1 MTNSIS
7 KWNKT
12 KTKPW
17 KTSITK
23 INTSKNWNKNALP
36 RTLAFEV
43 WRTKNTGFW
52 GLKNLLTTQLSQL
65 APSQAASNYPAT
77 PWSLPNPRP
86 IHSQIKHIVGQLLPI
101 SPLWNPKLKSKTLNK
116 KDNKKSTQS
125 SQSQP
130 QSPNR
135 QNLDSTQQLK
145 RDLACCRL
153 VSKTVNALTHEVPK
167 LHLLCTQSSSISISP
182 RRSSSS
188 SPRRSFSISSRR
200 SCSISV

>member
-7 KWNKT
+7 KCNKT

-17 KTSITK
+17 KSSITK
-23 INTSKNWNKNALP
+23 IITSKNWNKNALP

-52 GLKNLLTTQLSQL
+52 GLKNLLPTQLSQL
-65 APSQAASNYPAT
+65 APSQAASNYPAA

-101 SPLWNPKLKSKTLNK
+101 SPQWNPKLKSKTLNK
-116 KDNKKSTQS
+116 KDNQKSTQS

-130 QSPNR
+130 RSPNH

-145 RDLACCRL
+145 QDLACCQL
-153 VSKTVNALTHEVPK
+153 VSKTVNAFTHEVPK
-167 LHLLCTQSSSISISP
+167 RHGLDPQSSSISISP
-182 RRSSSS
+182 RWSSSS
-188 SPRRSFSISSRR
+188 SPCRSSSIS
-200 SCSISV
+200 I

>member
-7 KWNKT
+7 KCNKT

-52 GLKNLLTTQLSQL
+52 GLKNLLPTQLSQL
-65 APSQAASNYPAT
+65 APSQAVSNDPAI
-77 PWSLPNPRP
+77 PWSLPNLRP
-86 IHSQIKHIVGQLLPI
+86 IHSQIKKIVGQLLPI
-101 SPLWNPKLKSKTLNK
+101 SPPWNPKLKPKTLNK
-116 KDNKKSTQS
+116 KDNQKSTQS
-125 SQSQP
+125 SQFQP

-135 QNLDSTQQLK
+135 QNLDSTQ
-145 RDLACCRL
+145 
-153 VSKTVNALTHEVPK
+153 
-167 LHLLCTQSSSISISP
+167 
-182 RRSSSS
+182 
-188 SPRRSFSISSRR
+188 
-200 SCSISV
+200 